1 MLSLMV
7 GSLAEA
13 LCDRLLDYEENVR
26 KGVVAA
32 LCDVACHSPDA
43 ITTGTIKVVAE
54 RVRDKS
60 VSFSALIFMFQ
71 ISLIYFDLYDLLSK
85 YESAAGCEVLYHGKV
100 GRHL

>member
-1 MLSLMV
+1 LLIIV
-7 GSLAEA
+7 SLAEA

-32 LCDVACHSPDA
+32 LCDVACHTPDA
-43 ITTGTIKVVAE
+43 ITTDNIKVVAE

-60 VSFSALIFMFQ
+60 VSFSLLISTSQF
-71 ISLIYFDLYDLLSK
+71 SLIYFELYDLLSK
-85 YESAAGCEVLYHGKV
+85 YEFAAGGEVLYHGEV

>member
-1 MLSLMV
+1 MLSLV
-7 GSLAEA
+7 FVSLAEA

-43 ITTGTIKVVAE
+43 ITTDTIKVVAE

-60 VSFSALIFMFQ
+60 VSF
-71 ISLIYFDLYDLLSK
+71 DLLIATFQLPC
-85 YESAAGCEVLYHGKV
+85 Y
-100 GRHL
+100 